1 MPLIGEFSALLTAL
15 LWSVGSYA
23 FTHAA
28 ESIGSV
34 QLNMNR
40 LILAAVLL
48 FLTIVIF
55 NFNYQLSYNQ
65 VLDLSISGIIG
76 LVIGDLFLF
85 KAYSQIGARLTI
97 LLMSFAPVL
106 SALMAFFFLS
116 ERISFIGITGMV
128 ITVMGIL
135 LVVSERNKSPEAK
148 YKMTPIGFFNG
159 FMAAAGQAGG
169 LIFAKLAF
177 QQGEIN
183 GFVATFVRIL
193 TSVIVFVPAL
203 IIIGRF
209 TNPVTTYKHNGKALL
224 TTFIG
229 TVCGPF
235 IGVTFSLIAVQYTK
249 VGIAATL
256 ISTMPVIMLPISKFY
271 FKDKLTWRSISGAFI
286 AVTGIAILLLR

>member
-1 MPLIGEFSALLTAL
+1 
-15 LWSVGSYA
+15 
-23 FTHAA
+23 
-28 ESIGSV
+28 
-34 QLNMNR
+34 MNR

-76 LVIGDLFLF
+76 LLIGDLFLF

-271 FKDKLTWRSISGAFI
+271 FKDKLTWISISGAFI